1 MSGING
7 DKARF
12 NRRRRQKIHR
22 RARQRVM
29 FGTLLKQADPTVLPS
44 HAKSTEKPA

>member
-12 NRRRRQKIHR
+12 NRRRRQKIHL

-29 FGTLLKQADPTVLPS
+29 FGSLPKQADLAVPPS
-44 HAKSTEKPA
+44 QTKSKEKLA

>member
-29 FGTLLKQADPTVLPS
+29 FGTLLKQANSAIPRS
-44 HAKSTEKPA
+44 HTTPKEKTA